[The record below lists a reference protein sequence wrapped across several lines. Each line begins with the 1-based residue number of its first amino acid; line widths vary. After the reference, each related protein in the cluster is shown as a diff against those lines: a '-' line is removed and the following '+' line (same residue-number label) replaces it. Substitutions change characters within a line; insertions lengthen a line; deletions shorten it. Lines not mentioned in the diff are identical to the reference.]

1 MLIKITEF
9 SEDKNRVID
18 SKRLKKIIY
27 FLDFP
32 FCIGGSNKV
41 LLTQAYIM
49 SKKGYKVIVVIP
61 NDENGIH
68 SPEYDKICQNYGVCT
83 KTARYS
89 ISVSMEGID
98 IVDVWER
105 YEEIF
110 QLLREEKADLIH
122 STQINVTVEL
132 ASRELGI
139 PHIMNIYQTDLETF
153 NLKWMNVY
161 PLYHSADSQLFSN
174 RWGQGL
180 SIPSKCIRV
189 AYENNCKK
197 VFDNIEHTTL
207 KILSIGIL
215 TERKNQL
222 EIIKFILLCK
232 KNHMQVSLTILGNS
246 NTPYGKLC
254 KDFVRINELEDDVS
268 FPGFVSN
275 IEEYFVQMDLM
286 ILASKVESYP
296 GVIVESMANKVPV
309 LSTPV
314 AGVPE
319 LLQDGYNGF
328 LTQGFCGEDIYRSFI
343 QYMIYKNNGEIKSII
358 NQAYKTYLQYHSYKV
373 VGDNLEKYYKWI
385 LSDYL
390 KKAEY
395 ISIDTVKRV
404 FERFVREKS
413 IDCMS
418 PYTKKSIWFLYH
430 LSRKIAHKEI
440 KKIGIWGAGS
450 FGKIALEWIK
460 ILDFS
465 NCFIGFIDTYKE
477 GKYLEYPIIRP
488 DKRLIEACDIILL
501 AMGDENNCI
510 KIMQYLE
517 GFGKKRNK
525 DYFMIVNAPIR
536 I

>member
-1 MLIKITEF
+1 
-9 SEDKNRVID
+9 VID
-18 SKRLKKIIY
+18 AKQLKKIIY

-49 SKKGYKVIVVIP
+49 SQRGYKVVVVIP
-61 NDENGIH
+61 NDENGMH
-68 SPEYDKICQNYGVCT
+68 TPEYDKICQSYGLCT
-83 KTARYS
+83 KTTKYS
-89 ISVSMEGID
+89 ISASMEGID
-98 IVDVWER
+98 IVDVWEH

-110 QLLREEKADLIH
+110 QLLRKEKADLIH
-122 STQINVTVEL
+122 STQINITVEL
-132 ASRELGI
+132 ASRELKI

-153 NLKWMNVY
+153 NIKWMNVY
-161 PLYHSADSQLFSN
+161 PSYHSADSQLFSN

-180 SIPSKCIRV
+180 GIPSRCIRV

-197 VFDNIEHTTL
+197 IFNKIEHKTL

-232 KNHMQVSLTILGNS
+232 KNHIQVSLTILGNS

-254 KDFVRINELEDDVS
+254 KDFVRINDLEDYVF
-268 FPGFVSN
+268 FPGFISN
-275 IEEYFVQMDLM
+275 IEEYFAQADLM

-319 LLQDGYNGF
+319 LLEDEYNGF
-328 LTQGFCGEDIYRSFI
+328 LTKGFYSDDIYKSFM
-343 QYMIYKNNGEIKSII
+343 YYLIYKNNGEIENII
-358 NQAYKTYLQYHSYKV
+358 NQAYKTYLQYHSYKA
-373 VGDNLEKYYKWI
+373 VGDELEEYYNWILGNYLNKSNHISIENLERIFKIFAK
-385 LSDYL
+385 
-390 KKAEY
+390 
-395 ISIDTVKRV
+395 
-404 FERFVREKS
+404 EKTL
-413 IDCMS
+413 DCMS
-418 PYTKKSIWFLYH
+418 FYTKKNIWFLYH
-430 LSRKIAHKEI
+430 LSKEI
-440 KKIGIWGAGS
+440 NQKENKKIGIWGAGN
-450 FGKIALEWIK
+450 FGEIALEWIE
-460 ILDFS
+460 ILGYI

-477 GKYLEYPIIRP
+477 GEYLDYPIVRP
-488 DKRLIEACDIILL
+488 DKRIIETCDIILL
-501 AMGDENNCI
+501 AIGDENNCI
-510 KIMQYLE
+510 KIMRYLE

-525 DYFMIVNAPIR
+525 DYFMVVNAPIR